1 MRFKNLL
8 LVALCAVVCGSC
20 QKDPQP
26 NEETIQIL
34 KEKEKIT
41 VGTDWVTIR
50 GEYEYSGIVDAMK
63 LRLGTDEHLFGSDD
77 YEMVVDGKAYY
88 VEIAGL
94 QPGTLY
100 YYAYLVD
107 YGSKTDWQSETYTFS
122 TAEEE
127 INIPMVV
134 TVEVS
139 GVTTTSASCLCQV
152 AHNGGAEVTE
162 RGACWST
169 SHNPDVSDNLF
180 ANGNGCGEYTVDL
193 GDLVPNTTY
202 YVRAYA
208 KNRRGIGYGEE
219 LSFTTR
225 ESLEPPTACIDGLFS
240 VGADKQVWFSQGN
253 LVYNASNRIW
263 GFAEMQYH
271 YVGSDNAYIAEGYD
285 GWIDLFGWGTSG
297 YDHGAVCYQPW
308 STDMDFAMY
317 YAYGSMD
324 YHLCDQTGQ
333 ADWGYGVAT
342 GNGDELTHPWRTLT
356 IEEWEYLLHE
366 RATTSGVRFVKA
378 QVNGVNGVLLLPD
391 DWSASVYALNNM
403 NQEQA
408 SFASN
413 VVSKDSFD
421 LYLEPNGAVFLP
433 TAGRRNGT
441 EVGEVSSAGYYW
453 SATASGPRYSSV
465 VMFDSDFLDV
475 DVTLSRSKG
484 LSVRLVRDEERR

>member
-1 MRFKNLL
+1 MRFKLL
-8 LVALCAVVCGSC
+8 MCAVLCVFVCGSC
-20 QKDPQP
+20 KKDPQP
-26 NEETIQIL
+26 NSETIQIL

-41 VGTDWVTIR
+41 VGTDCATIK
-50 GEYEYSGIVDAMK
+50 GEYAYSGVVNGMK
-63 LRLGTDEHLFGSDD
+63 LRVGTEEHLYGSDD
-77 YEMVVDGKAYY
+77 YHITVNGKTYS
-88 VEIAGL
+88 VEVNGL
-94 QPGTLY
+94 QPGTMY

-107 YGSKTDWQSETYTFS
+107 YGSQTDWQSETYSFS

-127 INIPMVV
+127 INIPVVV
-134 TVEVS
+134 TVEVA

-152 AHNGGAEVTE
+152 ANDGGAEVTE

-169 SHNPDVSDNLF
+169 SQNPDISDNLF
-180 ANGNGCGEYTVDL
+180 ANGNGCGEYTIDLVDL
-193 GDLVPNTTY
+193 EPNTTY

-225 ESLEPPTACIDGLFS
+225 AALVPPTACVNGLFS
-240 VGADKQVWFSQGN
+240 VGADMQVWFSQGN
-253 LVYNASNRIW
+253 LVYNASNNLW
-263 GFAEMQYH
+263 GFAEMQYQ
-271 YVGSDNAYIAEGYD
+271 YVGNDNANVAEDYV

-308 STDMDFAMY
+308 STDTDFTLY

-324 YHLCDQTGQ
+324 YHLYDQTGQ
-333 ADWGYGVAT
+333 ADWGYGVVT
-342 GNGDELTHPWRTLT
+342 DDGDELTHPWRTLT
-356 IEEWEYLLHE
+356 IEEWDYLLHG
-366 RATTSGVRFVKA
+366 RTTTSGVRFVKA

-391 DWSASVYALNNM
+391 GWSTSAYALNNI

-413 VVSKDSFD
+413 VISKDTFD

-433 TAGRRNGT
+433 AAGRRSGI
-441 EVGEVSSAGYYW
+441 EVEEASSTGYYW
-453 SATASGPRYSSV
+453 SAMASGPRYSSV

-475 DVTLSRSKG
+475 DVTLPRCRG
-484 LSVRLVRDEERR
+484 LSVRLVRNVERQ